1 MRLLLEHRSR
11 YIYPRPAI
19 LGPHLLRL
27 RPAAHARARVES
39 YALRVTAPGEIR
51 WQQDP
56 AATGVSSD
64 VLALHAWAEV
74 FLPGAGWL
82 GLDAGGGP
90 GGCAAGR

>member
-1 MRLLLEHRSR
+1 
-11 YIYPRPAI
+11 
-19 LGPHLLRL
+19 
-27 RPAAHARARVES
+27 
-39 YALRVTAPGEIR
+39 VTAPGEIR

-82 GLDAGGGP
+82 VLDAGGGP